1 MIKILRIFLVIYV
14 AINFLD
20 GAKTAALN
28 GRCTDD
34 DLGRYAPGKILS
46 CYLYA
51 RDN

>member
-1 MIKILRIFLVIYV
+1 MIKILRIFFVIYV

-20 GAKTAALN
+20 GATAAALI

-34 DLGRYAPGKILS
+34 DLRWYAPGKILG